1 MEVGLKMEKDL
12 NVGVIGLGRIGKLH
26 VHNLF
31 AEIPGIKLTGVSDII
46 EDSLEEISKKYDIPI
61 VKNDYRY
68 LLDKKEIDA
77 VIICSSTDTHSPIMI
92 EAAQAGKHIFC
103 EKPIALDLKEIDRAL
118 SAVKAAGVK
127 LQIGF
132 NRRFDPSFMKAKEMV
147 QSGKIGKPHI
157 VKITSRDPAPPPL
170 DYIKISGGIFLDMT
184 IHDFDMVRYLLDEEV
199 KALMAVGNCLVDPD
213 ISKYNDIDTAIV
225 TFQYKNSAWGI
236 IDNSRQAVYGYDQRI
251 EIFGSGGCIQV
262 GNKIPTEVLLYGEES
277 AMSDKP
283 VYFFLERYNDAY
295 INEMKHFSE
304 CIKNNMN
311 PSVNGYDGKM
321 AVVMGYAA
329 KESFKK
335 GRFVEI
341 NDSQF

>member
-68 LLDKKEIDA
+68 LLDNKEIDA

-147 QSGKIGKPHI
+147 QNGKIGNPHI
-157 VKITSRDPAPPPL
+157 VKITSRDPAPPPIE
-170 DYIKISGGIFLDMT
+170 YIKVSGGIFLDMT
-184 IHDFDMVRYLLDEEV
+184 VHDFDMIRYLLDDEV
-199 KALMAVGNCLVDPD
+199 KELMAVGSCLVNPE
-213 ISKYNDIDTAIV
+213 ISKYNDIDTAVI
-225 TFQYKNSAWGI
+225 TFQYNNGAWGI

-251 EIFGSGGCIQV
+251 EIFGSEGCIIV
-262 GNKIPTEVLLYGEES
+262 GNKIPTEVSLYDS
-277 AMSDKP
+277 ASSTSDKP
-283 VYFFLERYNDAY
+283 VYFFLERYNESY
-295 INEMKHFSE
+295 INEMKHFVD
-304 CIKNNMN
+304 CIQNNHN
-311 PSVNGYDGKM
+311 PSVSGFDGKM
-321 AVVMGYAA
+321 AAIMGYAA
-329 KESFKK
+329 KESFDKK
-335 GRFVEI
+335 KFVGI
-341 NDSQF
+341 RNN